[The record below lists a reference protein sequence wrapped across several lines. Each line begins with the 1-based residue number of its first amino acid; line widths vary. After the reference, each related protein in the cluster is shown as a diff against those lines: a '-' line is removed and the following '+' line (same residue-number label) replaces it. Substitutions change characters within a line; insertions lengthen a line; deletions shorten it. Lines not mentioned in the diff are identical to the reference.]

1 MKGRKELITQCYFE
15 GYSGNESDGV
25 YKGITDAK
33 ARKSVTI
40 PFVPLKGSR
49 IGELTA
55 RFDVV
60 MGLTPEA

>member
-1 MKGRKELITQCYFE
+1 MKGRKELITQCYIE
-15 GYSGNESDGV
+15 GHPGNEKDGL
-25 YKGITDAK
+25 YKAIQDEK

-40 PFVPLKGSR
+40 PFTPLKNSR